1 VLSNRWIQAAAI
13 VFGALFLQA
22 ACANHP
28 APESEAENTESI
40 SRHFRQEAEQPPSSS
55 VAFPKNQNE
64 RQKRPAKAV
73 PPAPAREE
81 ASEDSDLV
89 KVEWGREVTFDEIME
104 MAQNGRI
111 REIEW
116 HVMPNIIRVLAVDGR
131 IFHLRNENKGID
143 IRSEMINAGIKIG
156 KGGIDFRHV
165 F

>member
-1 VLSNRWIQAAAI
+1 MQ
-13 VFGALFLQA
+13 
-22 ACANHP
+22 
-28 APESEAENTESI
+28 
-40 SRHFRQEAEQPPSSS
+40 
-55 VAFPKNQNE
+55 
-64 RQKRPAKAV
+64 
-73 PPAPAREE
+73 
-81 ASEDSDLV
+81 
-89 KVEWGREVTFDEIME
+89 